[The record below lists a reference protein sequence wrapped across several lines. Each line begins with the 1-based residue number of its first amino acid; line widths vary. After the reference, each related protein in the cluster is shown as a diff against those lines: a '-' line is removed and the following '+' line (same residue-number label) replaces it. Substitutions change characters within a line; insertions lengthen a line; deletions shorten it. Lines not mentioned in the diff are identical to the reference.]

1 MKKSNKNH
9 GHKFQSKLQ
18 GIIPSAVRDCSTNKF
33 QCTSFSK
40 FESHNKVRIISLG
53 CPKNLIDSEVMGGLL
68 NQSGHQLVD
77 QSSSADI
84 IIVNTCAFIN
94 PAKEE
99 AIEEILTLACEKKKN
114 NPRLRIVVAGCLAQR
129 YGWELFAQ
137 MPEVDLFIGTGEVGN
152 IVSHINKLNQGKYKR
167 NAVITKPAFLMNHQH
182 QRILSTTAASTYLK
196 ISDGCSNRCSYCVIP
211 SIRGAARSRKPD
223 DILQEAEILAARGIK
238 EIIITA
244 QDTTNYGR
252 DLKGRPRLSALLN
265 DMAKIKNVK
274 WIRLLYA
281 HPARVTTE
289 LLETIAANEKICRY
303 IDLPIQHI
311 DDDILKA
318 MNRKV
323 TGAKIKEVI
332 AQARQIIPGI
342 ALRTSLIAGFPGETP
357 TRFNKLLDFI
367 NETKFDHLGV
377 FTYSKEEGTKAASLK
392 SQVSEKEKE
401 RRRETIMHEQASISA
416 AINKTLIGSI
426 QEVLIEGKSDRGG
439 YALMGRCRRQAPEI
453 DGVTYIKGPQYQ
465 TGSIVKC
472 KITASDE
479 YDLFCTPIR

>member
-1 MKKSNKNH
+1 
-9 GHKFQSKLQ
+9 
-18 GIIPSAVRDCSTNKF
+18 
-33 QCTSFSK
+33 
-40 FESHNKVRIISLG
+40 VRIISLG

-439 YALMGRCRRQAPEI
+439 YAFMGRCRRQAPEI